1 MKKQLIYSI
10 ITVFLIM
17 IIIIG
22 STYAFFTS
30 TAKANNNAAANSKN
44 FEVIYTG
51 GGQNLSGSL
60 KPCAKKEDGIN
71 TTVNIKMAQNSALA
85 RATLYINIEKIT
97 SNLAVEGFVWEVYG
111 TDPNGTQV
119 YYNKGNFAGTNDT
132 DKNTVNIV
140 ENYQLSY
147 ENTSFTVYLW
157 VDRSKVDNGILNS
170 EFKGSL
176 GAKTENFTGATV
188 G

>member
-10 ITVFLIM
+10 IAVFLIM

-30 TAKANNNAAANSKN
+30 TAKASNSATANSKK

-51 GGQNLSGSL
+51 GGKSLDGSL
-60 KPCAKKEDGIN
+60 DPCTKKEDGIN

-85 RATLYINIEKIT
+85 KATLYINIEKIT
-97 SNLAVEGFVWEVYG
+97 SNLAVEGFIWEVYG
-111 TDPNGTQV
+111 TNESGEEV
-119 YYNKGNFAGTNDT
+119 YYKKGNFAGTNDT

-140 ENYQLSY
+140 EDYQLSY
-147 ENTSFTVYLW
+147 ENTSFIVYLW
-157 VDRSKVDNGILNS
+157 VDASKVNESILNS

>member
-1 MKKQLIYSI
+1 
-10 ITVFLIM
+10 M

-51 GGQNLSGSL
+51 GGKNLSGTL
-60 KPCAKKEDGIN
+60 DPCTKKEDGIN

-85 RATLYINIEKIT
+85 KATLYINIEKIT
-97 SNLAVEGFVWEVYG
+97 SNLAVEGFIWEVYG
-111 TDPNGTQV
+111 TNESGEEV
-119 YYNKGNFAGTNDT
+119 YYKKGNFAGTTDT
-132 DKNTVNIV
+132 DKNTINIV
-140 ENYQLSY
+140 EDYKLSY

-157 VDRSKVDNGILNS
+157 VDANKVNESILNS

>member
-1 MKKQLIYSI
+1 
-10 ITVFLIM
+10 M

-30 TAKANNNAAANSKN
+30 TANANTNAAANSKN

-51 GGQNLSGSL
+51 GGKNLSGSL
-60 KPCAKKEDGIN
+60 DPCTKKEDGIN

-85 RATLYINIEKIT
+85 KATLYINIEKIT
-97 SNLAVEGFVWEVYG
+97 SNLAVEGFIWEVYG
-111 TDPNGTQV
+111 TNESGEEV
-119 YYNKGNFAGTNDT
+119 YYKKGNFAGTNDT
-132 DKNTVNIV
+132 DKNTINIV
-140 ENYQLSY
+140 EDYKLSY

-157 VDRSKVDNGILNS
+157 VDANKVNESILNS

>member
-10 ITVFLIM
+10 IAVFLIM

-51 GGQNLSGSL
+51 GGKNLSGSL
-60 KPCAKKEDGIN
+60 DPCTKKEDGIN

-85 RATLYINIEKIT
+85 KATLYINIEKIT
-97 SNLAVEGFVWEVYG
+97 SNLAVEGFIWEVYG
-111 TDPNGTQV
+111 TNESGEEV
-119 YYNKGNFAGTNDT
+119 YYKKGNFAGINDT
-132 DKNTVNIV
+132 DKNTINIV
-140 ENYQLSY
+140 EDYKLSY

-157 VDRSKVDNGILNS
+157 VDANKVNESILNS

>member
-1 MKKQLIYSI
+1 
-10 ITVFLIM
+10 M

-51 GGQNLSGSL
+51 GGKNLSGTL
-60 KPCAKKEDGIN
+60 DPCTKKEDGIN

-85 RATLYINIEKIT
+85 KATLYINIEKIT
-97 SNLAVEGFVWEVYG
+97 SNLAVEGFIWEVYG
-111 TDPNGTQV
+111 TNESGEEV
-119 YYNKGNFAGTNDT
+119 YYKKGNFAGTNDT
-132 DKNTVNIV
+132 DKNTINIV
-140 ENYQLSY
+140 EDYKLSY
-147 ENTSFTVYLW
+147 ESTSFTVYLW
-157 VDRSKVDNGILNS
+157 VDANKVNESILNS